1 MSTTCLTTI
10 NRRTA
15 VSGIAISAMGA
26 AGTGRVLG
34 AGPIVIQFSHVV
46 KPDTPKGKAALK
58 FKALAEERT
67 HGQVRVDVYPD
78 STLYKDREELD
89 ALRLGAVQMLA
100 PAMSKLAGLGIPEFE
115 VFDLPFLFK
124 DDQAFRRAC
133 NSAIGLQLLQRLD
146 THNMTGLGYWENGFK
161 VFTSNSPLLK
171 PSDVQG
177 KKIRVQSSRVLVAEV
192 QALGA
197 TASVTPLANVYRA
210 LAAGQLDGQEN
221 TPSNIYSQRLHE
233 VQKFLCVTRHGY
245 LGYAVLVNKQFW
257 ERLPQPIRAQLQS
270 ALNDATLYGNAIAA
284 KENLV
289 ALEGIRHS
297 GKVLIHEPVERE
309 LHSWM
314 TALSGV
320 EVQARQWIGPAVID
334 GIKRAAAPP

>member
-1 MSTTCLTTI
+1 
-10 NRRTA
+10 
-15 VSGIAISAMGA
+15 
-26 AGTGRVLG
+26 
-34 AGPIVIQFSHVV
+34 
-46 KPDTPKGKAALK
+46 
-58 FKALAEERT
+58 
-67 HGQVRVDVYPD
+67 
-78 STLYKDREELD
+78 
-89 ALRLGAVQMLA
+89 
-100 PAMSKLAGLGIPEFE
+100 
-115 VFDLPFLFK
+115 
-124 DDQAFRRAC
+124 
-133 NSAIGLQLLQRLD
+133 
-146 THNMTGLGYWENGFK
+146 
-161 VFTSNSPLLK
+161 
-171 PSDVQG
+171 
-177 KKIRVQSSRVLVAEV
+177 
-192 QALGA
+192 
-197 TASVTPLANVYRA
+197 
-210 LAAGQLDGQEN
+210 LDGQEN

-297 GKVLIHEPVERE
+297 GKVQIHEPVERE